1 MFVEPSAPA
10 PLRKVLSDC
19 LLSLPILSFPL
30 EDDPSDDLD
39 VPTLFPYPDA
49 SRSAIHVA
57 AVPVSVQM
65 KAMIHGERKVRERE
79 KTKVREHGGRP
90 LEELKPEMYLHL
102 RLQRQPQ
109 EQKHPW
115 SYVQTQRQV
124 CWSGS
129 LIFSISQ
136 LEFHLL
142 CYYFILF
149 TLHLHY
155 IDFSVSSFSL
165 YSSFF
170 LHFAFGPT
178 TI

>member
-79 KTKVREHGGRP
+79 ERER
-90 LEELKPEMYLHL
+90 EKRKES
-102 RLQRQPQ
+102 
-109 EQKHPW
+109 KHE
-115 SYVQTQRQV
+115 V
-124 CWSGS
+124 
-129 LIFSISQ
+129 
-136 LEFHLL
+136 
-142 CYYFILF
+142 
-149 TLHLHY
+149 
-155 IDFSVSSFSL
+155 
-165 YSSFF
+165 
-170 LHFAFGPT
+170 
-178 TI
+178 